1 MATPREMRLRIRSV
15 DNISQVTNALQTIS
29 ASRVRKAQLAVEQTR
44 PYATK
49 AWQVLEHLTRMSGRD
64 VVHPLLEQREEINAI
79 LVVLVTGDRGL
90 AGAYNTNVVRFALET
105 VAAAPAP
112 VTYVM
117 IGRKGRDMMIRR
129 GKDILAEFS
138 DLPAEP
144 TYSDA
149 SAIGRLVI
157 DEYLSGRTDQVYLI
171 YTDYINLLDQEPII
185 KKLLPLELDTGEGR
199 VQIFESRER
208 PPAADYIYEPDETV
222 IIERIVPRFTQ
233 LQIYHAILE
242 SLASEHAARM
252 VAMQN
257 ATDNAIQLSADLRL
271 EYNKARQLAITSD
284 ILDIVGGAEAL
295 AETR

>member
-1 MATPREMRLRIRSV
+1 MKS
-15 DNISQVTNALQTIS
+15 
-29 ASRVRKAQLAVEQTR
+29 
-44 PYATK
+44 
-49 AWQVLEHLTRMSGRD
+49 WQVLEHLTQVSGRD
-64 VVHPLLEQREEINAI
+64 IVHPLLAQRKEVNEI

-105 VAAAPAP
+105 VTGAPAP
-112 VTYVM
+112 VKYVI
-117 IGRKGRDMMIRR
+117 IGRKGRDMIIRR

-144 TYSDA
+144 TYADA

-157 DEYLSGRTDQVYLI
+157 DEYLSGRADQVFLI
-171 YTDYINLLDQEPII
+171 YTDYINLLLQVPTV
-185 KKLLPLELDTGEGR
+185 KKLLPLEVDTGEGR
-199 VQIFESRER
+199 VQIFESGDQPR
-208 PPAADYIYEPDETV
+208 AADYIYEPDESM
-222 IIERIVPRFTQ
+222 IIDHIVPRFTQ
-233 LQIYHAILE
+233 LQVYHALLE

-257 ATDNAIQLSADLRL
+257 ATDNALQLSADLRL

-295 AETR
+295 TSD

>member
-1 MATPREMRLRIRSV
+1 
-15 DNISQVTNALQTIS
+15 
-29 ASRVRKAQLAVEQTR
+29 
-44 PYATK
+44 
-49 AWQVLEHLTRMSGRD
+49 
-64 VVHPLLEQREEINAI
+64 VHPLLAQREEVNSIH
-79 LVVLVTGDRGL
+79 VVLVTGDRGL

-105 VAAAPAP
+105 VSAAPAP
-112 VTYVM
+112 VKYVM

-144 TYSDA
+144 TYADA
-149 SAIGRLVI
+149 SPIGRLVI
-157 DEYLSGRTDQVYLI
+157 DEYLSERADQVYLI
-171 YTDYINLLDQEPII
+171 YTDYINLLVQAPTI
-185 KKLLPLELDTGEGR
+185 KKLLPLEIDAGEGR
-199 VQIFESRER
+199 VQIFESAQRTR
-208 PPAADYIYEPDETV
+208 AADYIYEPDERV
-222 IIERIVPRFTQ
+222 LIERIVPRFTQ
-233 LQIYHAILE
+233 LQVYHALLE

-295 AETR
+295 AATQ